1 MATLDEF
8 ISVIYRHGVDE
19 PDGDFRQ
26 WALAELQKLIPFDA
40 AVWGSGPISKPRF
53 HTVST
58 FNLPRDFARAL
69 EATMHDNPLL
79 PAIGERPGVPIS
91 MDEVFPDRKFFRSPL
106 YRTTFQPFAIERI
119 LSSHTVEPRSCLHTL
134 LTIYR
139 SDRKQKFTAEEKA
152 IQTRAIYHLI
162 HAAAQAFFLAVTRPC
177 ANPTREFG
185 AVCDREGVFH
195 EVEESFLDLLDEN
208 FPQRPQNRLPF
219 VVPQVGFAGPIEGMF
234 IQAEPFDDMTLLRAR
249 TTTPLDQLTDR
260 ERDVVEQV
268 CDGLSAKAIGRDLG
282 LAPSTVSTHL
292 YRAYRK
298 LGVESRTALAHLVKR
313 LR

>member
-8 ISVIYRHGVDE
+8 ISAIYRHGVDE
-19 PDGDFRQ
+19 PNCDFRQ
-26 WALAELQKLIPFDA
+26 WALAELQNLIPFDA
-40 AVWGSGPISKPRF
+40 AIWGSGPISKPRF

-58 FNLPRDFARAL
+58 FGVSRDFARAL
-69 EATMHDNPLL
+69 EATMHENPLL
-79 PAIGERPGVPIS
+79 PAIGERPGVPIA
-91 MDEVFPDRKFFRSPL
+91 MDEVFPDRKFYRSPL
-106 YRTTFQPFAIERI
+106 YRSTFQPFGIERI
-119 LSSHTVEPRSCLHTL
+119 LSSHTVEPRSGLHTL

-139 SDRKQKFTAEEKA
+139 FDRKQKFTADEKA
-152 IQTRAIYHLI
+152 VQTRAIYHLI

-177 ANPTREFG
+177 DNPTREFG

-195 EVEESFLDLLDEN
+195 EVEEAFLDLLDES
-208 FPQRPQNRLPF
+208 FPTRPQNRLPF
-219 VVPQVGFAGPIEGMF
+219 VPPQPGFAGPIEGMY
-234 IQAEPFDDMTLLRAR
+234 IQAEAFDDMMLLRAR
-249 TTTPLDQLTDR
+249 HTTPLDQLTDR

-298 LGVESRTALAHLVKR
+298 LGVESRTALAHMVKR

>member
-8 ISVIYRHGVDE
+8 ISAIYRHGVDQ

-26 WALAELQKLIPFDA
+26 WALAELQKLISFDA
-40 AVWGSGPISKPRF
+40 AIWGSGPLSKPRF

-58 FNLPRDFARAL
+58 FGLSREFAQSL
-69 EATMHDNPLL
+69 EATMNENPLL

-91 MDEVFPDRKFFRSPL
+91 MDEVFPDRKFYRSPL
-106 YRTTFQPFAIERI
+106 YRTTFQPFGIERI
-119 LSSHTVEPRSCLHTL
+119 LSSHTIEPRSGLHTL

-139 SDRKQKFTAEEKA
+139 FDRKQKFTAEEKA

-177 ANPTREFG
+177 ENVTREFG

-208 FPQRPQNRLPF
+208 FPSRPQNRLPF
-219 VVPQVGFAGPIEGMF
+219 VLPQVGFAGPIEGMY

-249 TTTPLDQLTDR
+249 TCTPLDQLTDR